1 MFFWKTKKLRNE
13 LITGSVSE
21 KEKMK
26 YLLATM
32 TLYAVSGQLGGSDI
46 SGGYFLAETLSIIFV
61 TIIGIL
67 VCFDANSQGDG
78 KDFIERFI
86 CISWPIAIKITT
98 LTMIFLVLILLLLGI
113 DIDFSETSKGSVI
126 EIFILIMFEVIYFWR
141 IKVHL
146 AFIAKGDDS

>member
-1 MFFWKTKKLRNE
+1 MFFWKTKQLRNE
-13 LITGSVSE
+13 LITDSISE

-32 TLYAVSGQLGGSDI
+32 TLFAVSEQLGGSDF

-78 KDFIERFI
+78 NNFIERFI
-86 CISWPIAIKITT
+86 CISWPITIKITT
-98 LTMIFLVLILLLLGI
+98 FIMIFLVLMLLLLGK
-113 DIDFSETSKGSVI
+113 DVDFSEASKGSAI
-126 EIFILIMFEVIYFWR
+126 DIFILIIFEVVYFWR

-146 AFIAKGDDS
+146 AFIAKGDNS